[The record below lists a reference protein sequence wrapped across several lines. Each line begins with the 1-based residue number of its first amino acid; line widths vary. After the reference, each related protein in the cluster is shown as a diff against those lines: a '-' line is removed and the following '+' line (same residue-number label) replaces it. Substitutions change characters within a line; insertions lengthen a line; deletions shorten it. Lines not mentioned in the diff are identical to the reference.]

1 MTERNDSNVSAQPKR
16 SQLTY
21 LGMPIA
27 AVLVIAAVVYGMSW
41 GGGKKSGAD
50 AACAAAAK
58 TAVQLAPL
66 AKGQI
71 AALNIHKSPRQ
82 AVDIVFQGPDGGAKK
97 LSDFRGKTVLLNLWA
112 TWCVPCRGEMPAL
125 DRLQGQAG
133 GDNFEVVAI
142 NIDTARLER
151 RKAFLDSVGVSK
163 LAFYADPKADVFQT
177 LKQAGK
183 VTGLP
188 TTILVGADGCELGLM
203 AGAAEWDSPEALTLI
218 RAATAGPANLP
229 AEKK

>member
-1 MTERNDSNVSAQPKR
+1 MTDRNNENLSVQPKR

-21 LGMPIA
+21 LGMPVA
-27 AVLVIAAVVYGMSW
+27 AVLVIAAVVYGITW
-41 GGGKKSGAD
+41 GGGKKGGPD
-50 AACAAAAK
+50 AACAGAAK
-58 TAVQLAPL
+58 TAAQLSPL

-82 AVDIVFQGPDGGAKK
+82 ATDIAFQGPDGSAKK
-97 LSDFRGKTVLLNLWA
+97 LSEFRGKTVLLNLWA
-112 TWCVPCRGEMPAL
+112 TWCVPCRAEMPAL

-133 GDNFEVVAI
+133 GENFEVVAV

-203 AGAAEWDSPEALTLI
+203 AGAAEWDSPEALALI
-218 RAATAGPANLP
+218 RTAVASPDNKAAPKN
-229 AEKK
+229 